1 MSLLRDQMG
10 EAGMKWGVCQNKNVS
25 MEPEGKNYRML
36 SCKLDDN
43 VEFIHDDYDQFLPCF
58 IILFSCVFTA
68 NGRQIRICRICMI
81 LQLLHALFVSN
92 HRKLSDLLHN
102 DLVCFFRK
110 ILLPPVN

>member
-43 VEFIHDDYDQFLPCF
+43 VEFIHD
-58 IILFSCVFTA
+58 
-68 NGRQIRICRICMI
+68 G
-81 LQLLHALFVSN
+81 
-92 HRKLSDLLHN
+92 
-102 DLVCFFRK
+102 
-110 ILLPPVN
+110 

>member
-43 VEFIHDDYDQFLPCF
+43 VKFIT
-58 IILFSCVFTA
+58 IIRPINVFVTL
-68 NGRQIRICRICMI
+68 QIVISISSY
-81 LQLLHALFVSN
+81 AL
-92 HRKLSDLLHN
+92 
-102 DLVCFFRK
+102 C
-110 ILLPPVN
+110 P